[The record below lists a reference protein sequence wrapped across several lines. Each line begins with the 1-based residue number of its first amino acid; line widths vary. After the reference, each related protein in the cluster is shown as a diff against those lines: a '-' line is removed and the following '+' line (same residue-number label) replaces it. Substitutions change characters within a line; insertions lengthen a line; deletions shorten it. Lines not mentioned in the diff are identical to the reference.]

1 MSAFLTFAEQ
11 LQNSR
16 LYLVTPARP
25 RAGKLDDF
33 LARVLEAGVDVVQ
46 LRDKNLQAGLLM
58 PFCDVVRRRTTQFGA
73 LFVINDRVDVAIA
86 CGADGVHLGQDDLPI
101 GCARAQM
108 GPDMFVGRSTH
119 SPGQLDEGFAS
130 GADYCAVGP
139 IFSTP
144 TKPGRPAVGTG
155 LIRYAKAFEDRPV
168 FAIGG
173 IDEANLNAV
182 VDAGGRRACVV
193 RALTEAEVPEEVAR
207 KLRRLLERAWR

>member
-1 MSAFLTFAEQ
+1 MTFAEQ

-25 RAGKLDDF
+25 RAGNLDDF
-33 LARVLEAGVDVVQ
+33 LARVLEAGVDLVQ
-46 LRDKNLQAGLLM
+46 LRDKNLEAGLLM
-58 PFCDVVRRRTTQFGA
+58 AFCDVVRRRTAEFGA
-73 LFVINDRVDVAIA
+73 LFVVNDRVDVAIA

-108 GPDMFVGRSTH
+108 MGHDMFVGRSTH

-144 TKPGRPAVGTG
+144 TKPGRSAVGTG
-155 LIRYAKAFEDRPV
+155 LIGYAKSFEDRPV

-173 IDEANLNAV
+173 INEANLDAV
-182 VDAGGRRACVV
+182 VDAGARRACVV
-193 RALTEAEVPEEVAR
+193 RALTEAEFPEEVAR